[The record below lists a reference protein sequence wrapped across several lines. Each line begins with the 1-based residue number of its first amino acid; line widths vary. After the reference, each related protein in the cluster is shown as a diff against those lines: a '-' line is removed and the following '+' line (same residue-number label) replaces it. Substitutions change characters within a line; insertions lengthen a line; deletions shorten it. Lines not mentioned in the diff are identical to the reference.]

1 MRVCVY
7 FFVYFLCT
15 WIYMFAFM
23 CSALYTGKTR
33 FSQKFCGMGYKMC
46 SWWVSKFPEPSIT
59 FILISSPIEYL
70 SICFRRNFSIRVP
83 KTIPKKCSV
92 FALFGH
98 WSNIIHFLRQQHRI
112 AKTKPLLCFMRKIFT
127 HKWVIKLYC
136 VCQNAGSL
144 WIVICILVVMRH
156 THTYTQES
164 TRIRKRKHP
173 LAWATTPHMHNNGKA
188 IELMWKI
195 SRNLPSLFA
204 ISSGTNGRAKN
215 QHIPPW
221 NLSKLISYLVWINP
235 HAFNTK
241 IITWNI

>member
-1 MRVCVY
+1 
-7 FFVYFLCT
+7 
-15 WIYMFAFM
+15 
-23 CSALYTGKTR
+23 
-33 FSQKFCGMGYKMC
+33 MC

-156 THTYTQES
+156 THTQIHTHVFAQES
-164 TRIRKRKHP
+164 TRSREQPHRIC
-173 LAWATTPHMHNNGKA
+173 TTTEKQSSWCGRYPGIYHHCLLYQVEQIAG
-188 IELMWKI
+188 LKI
-195 SRNLPSLFA
+195 NTFRLEICRNWF
-204 ISSGTNGRAKN
+204 
-215 QHIPPW
+215 H
-221 NLSKLISYLVWINP
+221 
-235 HAFNTK
+235 
-241 IITWNI
+241 TWFE

>member
-1 MRVCVY
+1 MRVCACLCVY
-7 FFVYFLCT
+7 FFVYLDLYVC
-15 WIYMFAFM
+15 IYVF
-23 CSALYTGKTR
+23 CSIYGQNEIFPKILWH
-33 FSQKFCGMGYKMC
+33 GYKMC

-70 SICFRRNFSIRVP
+70 SICFRINFSIRVP

-98 WSNIIHFLRQQHRI
+98 WSNIIHFLRQQQSM

-156 THTYTQES
+156 THTHTNY
-164 TRIRKRKHP
+164 TRIRTRKHP
-173 LAWATTPHMHNNGKA
+173 LAWAATPHMHNNGKA

-204 ISSGTNGRAKN
+204 ISSGTNGWAKN
-215 QHIPPW
+215 QHIPLW